1 MTTAPQDA
9 PHQGMALLRALA
21 DEGNPVF
28 STADAR
34 NAAEEVGIGGAYL
47 KELLRRL
54 VGAGWIERIKR
65 GTYVITAGIP
75 GLPLELHPFAV
86 GMALI
91 EPCAVSGWSALNYHG
106 LTEQIPRVITLATPK
121 RVATPAMRGAAETE
135 PSIWEVAEHRFEIV
149 TIVPDHFFGYE
160 EIWLGENRVRI
171 LDRERAIL
179 DCFALPRR
187 FGGVSEGLA
196 IVEEHLHELDVPR
209 LVSHAQRYRKASVAK
224 RVGYALEMAG
234 ADDDAIAPL
243 QELSVKGYRLLDPTR
258 PPTGSTIDRW
268 QLRDNLRGS
277 AAE

>member
-1 MTTAPQDA
+1 MAMPPRDA

-21 DEGNPVF
+21 DEGKPVF

-34 NAAEEVGIGGAYL
+34 DAAKEVGIGGAYL

-54 VGAGWIERIKR
+54 VGAGWIGRIKR
-65 GTYVITAGIP
+65 GTYAITAGIP
-75 GLPLELHPFAV
+75 GLSLELHPFAV

-106 LTEQIPRVITLATPK
+106 LTEQIPRVITLSTPK

-135 PSIWEVAEHRFEIV
+135 PSIWEVAEYRFEIV

-171 LDRERAIL
+171 LDRERALL

-196 IVEEHLHELDVPR
+196 IVEEHFHELDVPR
-209 LVSHAQRYRKASVAK
+209 LVSHAQRYGKASVAK

-234 ADDDAIAPL
+234 ADEDAIAPL
-243 QELSVKGYRLLDPTR
+243 QKLSVKGYRLLDPTR
-258 PPTGSTIDRW
+258 PKAGATIDRW

-277 AAE
+277 ANE